1 MKRGLAYTIAY
12 VKNLLGL
19 VSQESVP
26 PLGVVPISSVP
37 PPKPF
42 SLAYDEDISSGIGHF
57 NFNKWRKLKETGGEI
72 NKEFYDGEGELI
84 DE

>member
-26 PLGVVPISSVP
+26 PLGVAP
-37 PPKPF
+37 PAQKPF
-42 SLAYDEDISSGIGHF
+42 SLAYDEDISSNVGHF
-57 NFNKWRKLKETGGEI
+57 NFNKWRRLKETGGEI

-84 DE
+84 EE